1 MKKTILLSVCIFL
14 CGAALAQ
21 QFPWQDRSLSPE
33 ARADSLI
40 AHLTLEQ
47 KAALMMNRAQG
58 VPELGIHD
66 YNFWSEALHGCAR
79 AGIATVFPQA
89 IGMAS
94 SWDEDLIRQ
103 VFDVAS
109 TEHRIKY
116 VQYRKEGGDPH
127 YRCLHVW
134 TPNINI
140 FRDPRWGRGQETY
153 GEDPYL
159 TYRMGRAV
167 VEGLQGKPDENGYYK
182 LAACLKHYAV
192 HSGPEATRHT
202 VDITGVSYRDLMET
216 YLYAFENIIKT
227 TDVQQVMC
235 AYNAV
240 DGKPC
245 CASPNLLQYFLREK
259 WGFKGIVVSDCNAV
273 ADMHKVEARGLFPN
287 DRPHAG
293 AHALLNGT
301 DLECGWGAP
310 TLALAV
316 QAGYATEADVDK
328 SLKRVL
334 LSRIRVGDLDP
345 LESVSWNNVTE
356 DMLATPESHEL
367 AVKMACESMVLLQ
380 NDGIL
385 PLAKGTKVAV
395 MGPNAAD
402 PVCVL
407 GNYEGTPRHAVCAL
421 EGIKAR
427 FGADVVD
434 DPAQADV
441 IIYIGG
447 INPKLE
453 AEEGDHQD
461 AVEGFFKGDRTTIEF
476 PRLQRAEIKALTD
489 SGHKVVLVNMSG
501 SAMGLAQESGECAAI
516 MQAWYGG
523 EGAGTAIAKIL
534 AGDYNPSGKLP
545 VTFYASDLDLPD
557 FECYD
562 MAGRTY
568 RYFKGKPL
576 WAFGHGLSYTTF
588 KYLKAKVRRDKL
600 VIKLRN
606 TGKVAGDEIVQVYV
620 RDLDD
625 AEGPIK
631 ALRAFKRVSVKPG
644 RRARVT
650 IPLDDKMF
658 ASFDKT
664 TGELSKVTGN
674 YELLC
679 GGSSE
684 DSGLISVKV
693 SR

>member
-116 VQYRKEGGDPH
+116 VQYRTEGGDPH

-159 TYRMGRAV
+159 TYRLGRAV
-167 VEGLQGKPDENGYYK
+167 VQGLQGEPVDGYYK

-259 WGFKGIVVSDCNAV
+259 WGFKGIVVSD
-273 ADMHKVEARGLFPN
+273 
-287 DRPHAG
+287 
-293 AHALLNGT
+293 
-301 DLECGWGAP
+301 P
-310 TLALAV
+310 TTV
-316 QAGYATEADVDK
+316 
-328 SLKRVL
+328 
-334 LSRIRVGDLDP
+334 P
-345 LESVSWNNVTE
+345 
-356 DMLATPESHEL
+356 TP
-367 AVKMACESMVLLQ
+367 VR
-380 NDGIL
+380 
-385 PLAKGTKVAV
+385 
-395 MGPNAAD
+395 
-402 PVCVL
+402 
-407 GNYEGTPRHAVCAL
+407 TP
-421 EGIKAR
+421 
-427 FGADVVD
+427 
-434 DPAQADV
+434 
-441 IIYIGG
+441 
-447 INPKLE
+447 
-453 AEEGDHQD
+453 
-461 AVEGFFKGDRTTIEF
+461 
-476 PRLQRAEIKALTD
+476 
-489 SGHKVVLVNMSG
+489 S
-501 SAMGLAQESGECAAI
+501 
-516 MQAWYGG
+516 
-523 EGAGTAIAKIL
+523 
-534 AGDYNPSGKLP
+534 
-545 VTFYASDLDLPD
+545 
-557 FECYD
+557 
-562 MAGRTY
+562 
-568 RYFKGKPL
+568 
-576 WAFGHGLSYTTF
+576 
-588 KYLKAKVRRDKL
+588 
-600 VIKLRN
+600 
-606 TGKVAGDEIVQVYV
+606 
-620 RDLDD
+620 
-625 AEGPIK
+625 
-631 ALRAFKRVSVKPG
+631 
-644 RRARVT
+644 
-650 IPLDDKMF
+650 
-658 ASFDKT
+658 
-664 TGELSKVTGN
+664 
-674 YELLC
+674 
-679 GGSSE
+679 
-684 DSGLISVKV
+684 
-693 SR
+693 

>member
-1 MKKTILLSVCIFL
+1 M
-14 CGAALAQ
+14 
-21 QFPWQDRSLSPE
+21 
-33 ARADSLI
+33 
-40 AHLTLEQ
+40 
-47 KAALMMNRAQG
+47 
-58 VPELGIHD
+58 
-66 YNFWSEALHGCAR
+66 
-79 AGIATVFPQA
+79 
-89 IGMAS
+89 
-94 SWDEDLIRQ
+94 
-103 VFDVAS
+103 
-109 TEHRIKY
+109 
-116 VQYRKEGGDPH
+116 
-127 YRCLHVW
+127 
-134 TPNINI
+134 
-140 FRDPRWGRGQETY
+140 
-153 GEDPYL
+153 
-159 TYRMGRAV
+159 
-167 VEGLQGKPDENGYYK
+167 
-182 LAACLKHYAV
+182 
-192 HSGPEATRHT
+192 
-202 VDITGVSYRDLMET
+202 
-216 YLYAFENIIKT
+216 
-227 TDVQQVMC
+227 
-235 AYNAV
+235 
-240 DGKPC
+240 
-245 CASPNLLQYFLREK
+245 
-259 WGFKGIVVSDCNAV
+259 
-273 ADMHKVEARGLFPN
+273 
-287 DRPHAG
+287 
-293 AHALLNGT
+293 
-301 DLECGWGAP
+301 
-310 TLALAV
+310 
-316 QAGYATEADVDK
+316 DK

-402 PVCVL
+402 TVCVL

-489 SGHKVVLVNMSG
+489 AGHKVVLVNMSG

-631 ALRAFKRVSVKPG
+631 ALRAFRRVSVKPG